1 MFYGLYKLIATTL
14 APYFNASIAIDGE
27 PVLYVHHIVQTNL
40 IDTIPTNVD
49 DCIPSWLKIIYW
61 NCTRSI
67 G

>member
-49 DCIPSWLKIIYW
+49 DCIPS
-61 NCTRSI
+61 
-67 G
+67 